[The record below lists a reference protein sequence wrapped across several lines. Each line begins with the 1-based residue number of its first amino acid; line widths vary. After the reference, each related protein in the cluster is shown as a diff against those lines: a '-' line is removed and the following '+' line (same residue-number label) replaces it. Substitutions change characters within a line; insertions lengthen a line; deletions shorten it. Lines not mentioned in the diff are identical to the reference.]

1 MKISWKYLLRTAMAG
16 SMLLGLTGTIFAV
29 ENSIVL
35 VTEEEGAVGNPPPGP
50 IDAGNALNAGP
61 FIEVIKPEQN
71 SVLRS
76 PIPIVV
82 RFVPNG
88 RDVNLSSL
96 KVEVLKLWTID
107 ITNRVLPYTTREGIH
122 VENATLPSGEHK
134 LRVTIG
140 DVGGA
145 VSRKVFLVK
154 IL

>member
-1 MKISWKYLLRTAMAG
+1 MKISWKYLLRTAIAGGILLGWAG
-16 SMLLGLTGTIFAV
+16 SVDAVASPVVLL
-29 ENSIVL
+29 
-35 VTEEEGAVGNPPPGP
+35 TEEEGAAGNPPPGP
-50 IDAGNALNAGP
+50 IDAGNSLNTGP
-61 FIEVIKPEQN
+61 SIEVIKPEQN
-71 SVLRS
+71 AVLRS

-107 ITNRVLPYTTREGIH
+107 ITNRVLPYTTREGIN

-140 DVGGA
+140 DVEGA
-145 VSRKVFLVK
+145 VSRKVFQVK